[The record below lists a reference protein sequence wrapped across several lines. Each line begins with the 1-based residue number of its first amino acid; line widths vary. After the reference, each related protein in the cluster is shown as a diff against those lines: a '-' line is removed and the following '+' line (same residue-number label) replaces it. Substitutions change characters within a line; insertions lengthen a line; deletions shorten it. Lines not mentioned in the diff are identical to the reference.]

1 MTHRVTDLVARSSI
15 LVLATHADSL
25 IREMCNK
32 ACLLEQG
39 RVVAAG
45 EVDAVLARYHKGASG

>member
-1 MTHRVTDLVARSSI
+1 VTDLVARSSI

-45 EVDAVLARYHKGASG
+45 EVDAVLARYHKGVGG